1 MRPLNTSTDLGK
13 AFTKVGLGSNR
24 PITPFYVAMY
34 FFEYGNLAKASEGG
48 QRRVMT
54 AFQSLLSIPIYY
66 CQAVSAYQVKGL
78 GSNIAFPLV
87 DFVLSKLPGVQP
99 DTRIVPAK
107 MSYSVTLTLR
117 ALIPFTVIGG
127 ITLLLCF
134 MALTLSSRNYARN
147 SMSDAETFYLLAH
160 DTKIQIVDEEDVP
173 VTEEDRRRIASWSTK
188 EKLCEAGTWRVTLL

>member
-13 AFTKVGLGSNR
+13 AFTKVGLGSNK

-34 FFEYGNLAKASEGG
+34 FFEYGNLPKASEGG

-66 CQAVSAYQVKGL
+66 CQRVSAYQVKGL
-78 GSNIAFPLV
+78 GSDTAFPLV
-87 DFVLSKLPGVQP
+87 DFVMSKLPIVQP

-107 MSYSVTLTLR
+107 MSYSVSLTLR
-117 ALIPFTVIGG
+117 TLIPFCVIGG

-134 MALTLSSRNYARN
+134 IALALSSRNYARN
-147 SMSDAETFYLLAH
+147 SMSDAESFYLLAH
-160 DTKIQIVDEEDVP
+160 DTKIQIVNEENVP
-173 VTEEDRRRIASWSTK
+173 VTEEDRHRIASWSTK
-188 EKLCEAGTWRVTLL
+188 EKLRKAGTWRVTLV